1 MLEVFPTTQGSLG
14 ALENQK
20 PSCVFR
26 SARVWGVGHLQVP
39 VSGIAREVA
48 AGGGCC
54 PVLKA
59 KFRPSSGR
67 GDGDAMRILEAGNKR
82 EGESYS
88 SVRAALYAGYQ
99 CTFGMPDKRPRD
111 EKKEESATCRASW
124 TGGGANQIGV
134 VLREDEVVV
143 DAGAVHHIAVQH
155 HHELRGR

>member
-1 MLEVFPTTQGSLG
+1 M
-14 ALENQK
+14 ENQK

-59 KFRPSSGR
+59 KSRPSSGR

-82 EGESYS
+82 KGESYS

-111 EKKEESATCRASW
+111 EEKREESATCSRASR